1 MGIKASRHELRSLH
15 PELHVIRSSPGCHLP
30 PVRSGEMKFLTIT
43 KIHHFTKDNNDDDV
57 EGGDGKMENIVLLK
71 EIKDCKILSFFP
83 PP

>member
-15 PELHVIRSSPGCHLP
+15 PELHVIRSSPGYHLAP
-30 PVRSGEMKFLTIT
+30 FLSGEMKFLT
-43 KIHHFTKDNNDDDV
+43 KIHHFTKDNDD
-57 EGGDGKMENIVLLK
+57 EGGDGMMENIVLLK